1 MPSASGRHDGMGA
14 PFRHTLRVRYAE
26 VDMQGHVFNAHYLTY
41 VDDATGAWLRE
52 RLGDYQ
58 AAGFDIV
65 LKTATLT
72 WHRGAAYDD
81 ILAIDTTVSRWGT
94 TSFDVTFEGSVDE
107 RPVFTATVTYISVT
121 PGSVTPAPPP
131 PAVRAAL
138 A

>member
-1 MPSASGRHDGMGA
+1 MGA

-41 VDDATGAWLRE
+41 VDDACGAWMRD

-58 AAGFDIV
+58 AAGFDMV
-65 LKTATLT
+65 LKSATLT
-72 WHRGAAYDD
+72 WHRGAAFDD
-81 ILAIDTTVSRWGT
+81 VLAIDVTVRRWGK
-94 TSFDVTFEGSVDE
+94 TSFDVGFDGSVDE
-107 RPVFTATVTYISVT
+107 HPVFTAVVTYISVT
-121 PGSVTPAPPP
+121 PGTVTPTAPS